1 MGANSFLFSFW
12 SQGSNLVTSLCSKLP
27 YPMSHLTSP
36 PFIEDIT
43 EMLTL
48 ASLTFAHVQ
57 TCKESW
63 HACSHMH
70 KYMCEHTH
78 ALAGTCMQS
87 SSINLHNNQGG
98 RGSRLNLQLS
108 SDTTGLA
115 TQLAPGILSPPS
127 QCSNYRRD
135 NMPIAHRHLHWFLGA
150 ELRPSSLLGKFFN
163 Q

>member
-115 TQLAPGILSPPS
+115 TQLAPESYPHPPS
-127 QCSNYRRD
+127 VAIIGGTTCPS
-135 NMPIAHRHLHWFLGA
+135 PIAIYIGSW
-150 ELRPSSLLGKFFN
+150 ELNSGP
-163 Q
+163 